1 MNDVK
6 ITKEILLNNGFKEV
20 YKEELW
26 KNAYKNFYGVDDF
39 FMAELWTE
47 DESPIKI
54 DMRNKITN
62 NGTEWNMH
70 LDNEDCETI
79 GSADI
84 DYIWQFNKMMEI
96 FNSKFR
102 LK

>member
-1 MNDVK
+1 MNDIK

-26 KNAYKNFYGVDDF
+26 KNAYKDLYGVDDF
-39 FMAELWTE
+39 FVAELWTE

-54 DMRNKITN
+54 DMRYKITN
-62 NGTEWNMH
+62 NGAVLNMH

>member
-1 MNDVK
+1 MNDMK
-6 ITKEILLNNGFKEV
+6 ITKDILLNNGFKEV
-20 YKEELW
+20 YEEELW
-26 KNAYKNFYGVDDF
+26 KNALKDFYGIDDF
-39 FMAELWTE
+39 FVAELWTE

-54 DMRNKITN
+54 DMRYKITN
-62 NGTEWNMH
+62 NEAEWYMH

>member
-1 MNDVK
+1 MNDIK

-26 KNAYKNFYGVDDF
+26 KNTYKDFYGVDDF

>member
-1 MNDVK
+1 MKDIK
-6 ITKEILLNNGFKEV
+6 ITKELLLNNGFKEIFKEESYQKA
-20 YKEELW
+20 YKEFW
-26 KNAYKNFYGVDDF
+26 GIDDF
-39 FMAELWTE
+39 FICQIWTE

-54 DMRNKITN
+54 DMTYKITN
-62 NGTEWNMH
+62 NGTDWNMH

-84 DYIWQFNKMMEI
+84 DYVDQFNMMMQI
-96 FNSKFR
+96 FDSKFK

>member
-1 MNDVK
+1 MNDIK

-26 KNAYKNFYGVDDF
+26 KNAYKDFYGVDDF

-62 NGTEWNMH
+62 NGTEWYMH

>member
-1 MNDVK
+1 MNDMK
-6 ITKEILLNNGFKEV
+6 ITKDILLNNGFKEV
-20 YKEELW
+20 YEEELW
-26 KNAYKNFYGVDDF
+26 KNALKDFYGIDDF
-39 FMAELWTE
+39 FVAKLWTE

-54 DMRNKITN
+54 DMRYKITN
-62 NGTEWNMH
+62 NEAEWNMH

>member
-1 MNDVK
+1 MNDIK

-26 KNAYKNFYGVDDF
+26 INAYRDLYGVDDF
-39 FMAELWTE
+39 FIAELWTN
-47 DESPIKI
+47 DEQSIKI
-54 DMRNKITN
+54 DMMWKYTN
-62 NGTEWNMH
+62 NDVNWYMH
-70 LDNEDCETI
+70 IDNDDCETI

>member
-1 MNDVK
+1 MNDIK

-26 KNAYKNFYGVDDF
+26 KNTYKDFYGVDDF

-62 NGTEWNMH
+62 NGTEWYMH

>member
-1 MNDVK
+1 MDEIR
-6 ITKEILLNNGFKEV
+6 ITQDILLNNGFKEV
-20 YKEELW
+20 FKEEKYQKAYKELYDID
-26 KNAYKNFYGVDDF
+26 KF
-39 FMAELWTE
+39 FICELWTD

-54 DMRNKITN
+54 DMTFKVTN
-62 NGTEWNMH
+62 NGADWNMH

-84 DYIWQFNKMMEI
+84 TYVDQFNKMMEI
-96 FNSKFR
+96 FDSSYR

>member
-6 ITKEILLNNGFKEV
+6 ITKEILLNNGFKRV

-47 DESPIKI
+47 DEFPIKI

-96 FNSKFR
+96 FNSKFK

>member
-1 MNDVK
+1 MNYIK
-6 ITKEILLNNGFKEV
+6 ITKEILLNNGFKEA

-26 KNAYKNFYGVDDF
+26 KKACKDFYGVDDF

-62 NGTEWNMH
+62 NGANWYMH
-70 LDNEDCETI
+70 IDNDDCETI